1 MRHRCLESQHPVPQI
16 ASIFRYGVNTL
27 GEPAGATT
35 DSFGRHQKARRLGPA
50 LGRVHLA
57 HANFRGLR
65 VLSLESRRSIEV
77 AKLIRT
83 YGGEPF
89 LVPCMREI
97 PLASNTDALD
107 FADALLRGEFDLVV
121 FFTGIGVRALVE
133 AVATMRDREAF
144 LKALRKVKIAARGPK
159 PYTALRELQVPVA
172 ATAPEPA
179 TWRELMQAIEQE
191 LGPSLAE
198 MRVAVQEYGASN
210 PEFLTDLTLKCG
222 SVTKVPV
229 YQWALPE
236 DLAPLEECVHG
247 IARGN
252 YDVLLFMTAVQVIH
266 LFQVAE
272 RLQSVPA
279 MRAGLLSMAIISI
292 GPTTTEEL
300 AHYGITPDFEPSRP
314 KMGFIVNEAA
324 QYAGK
329 VLEQKRG
336 GDALKV
342 AIPPNA
348 EPHARPASFPGTPE
362 FQDKSS
368 VPRVAVSTSTMAGFR
383 DGLAQIDFLHE
394 ISSRIASADSF
405 HVVLNRI
412 VEFVTSVIPCDSCF
426 IYVLDEDKLVLR
438 ASKNPHA
445 DLVDRLG
452 VQYGQGITGWV
463 AEHREPVAISSNAS
477 NDPRFKPFK
486 NLPEDRFEAMLCTPI
501 LCASKVVGV
510 INLQHR
516 LTYQHSTNEVR
527 LLSMLGFLV
536 GAEIERARLESE
548 NVQLTGRLETRKA
561 VDRAKGILQRD
572 LSMSEDEAYRAMQ
585 TESRQRRKSMRE
597 IAEAVIL
604 GEDLRKA
611 QAGGIE
617 AKHSKAAS
625 DDADQ
630 DRKSK
635 V

>member
-1 MRHRCLESQHPVPQI
+1 VR
-16 ASIFRYGVNTL
+16 TL
-27 GEPAGATT
+27 GEDASAIKRQSKITLG
-35 DSFGRHQKARRLGPA
+35 ARRIDAAPGK
-50 LGRVHLA
+50 VHLA

-89 LVPCMREI
+89 LVPCMRVI
-97 PLASNTDALD
+97 PLSSNTDALD
-107 FADALLRGEFDLVV
+107 FSDALLRGEFDLVV
-121 FFTGIGVRALVE
+121 FFTGIGVRALIDT
-133 AVATMRDREAF
+133 VATRHDSEAF
-144 LKALRKVKIAARGPK
+144 LDALRKVKVAARGPK
-159 PYTALRELQVPVA
+159 PYTVLRELKVPVSV
-172 ATAPEPA
+172 TAPEPA
-179 TWRELMQAIEQE
+179 TWRELMQVIDGEF
-191 LGPSLAE
+191 GPSLSE

-210 PEFLTDLTLKCG
+210 PEFLMDLTLKCA
-222 SVTKVPV
+222 SVVKVPV

-236 DLAPLEECVHG
+236 DLAPLEECVQG
-247 IARGN
+247 IARGA

-272 RLQSVPA
+272 RVQRVA
-279 MRAGLLSMAIISI
+279 EMRAGLLSMVIVSI

-300 AHYGITPDFEPSRP
+300 THYGITPDFEPSRP

-336 GDALKV
+336 GEALKT
-342 AIPPNA
+342 APISNPDTA
-348 EPHARPASFPGTPE
+348 ARPTSSSTDSK
-362 FQDKSS
+362 DKDRPK
-368 VPRVAVSTSTMAGFR
+368 VPRIAPSTPTMAGFR
-383 DGLAQIDFLHE
+383 DGLAPIDFLHE
-394 ISSRIASADSF
+394 ITSRIASADSF

-438 ASKNPHA
+438 ASKNPLA
-445 DLVDRLG
+445 DLVDQLG
-452 VQYGQGITGWV
+452 VQFGQGITGWV

-486 NLPEDRFEAMLCTPI
+486 NLPEDHFEAMLCTPI

-516 LTYQHSTNEVR
+516 LIYKHSTNEVR

-548 NVQLTGRLETRKA
+548 NVELSGRLETRKA

-572 LSMSEDEAYRAMQ
+572 LALSEDEAYRAMQ

-604 GEDLRKA
+604 GEDLRKSRSSI
-611 QAGGIE
+611 GG
-617 AKHSKAAS
+617 
-625 DDADQ
+625 
-630 DRKSK
+630 
-635 V
+635 VP